1 MKFCST
7 SVKEGKI
14 LSSLVVKKP
23 LLNVFSYQYD
33 MIFFDEKA
41 HIMSSK
47 KKLTST
53 GANYYI
59 SIS

>member
-1 MKFCST
+1 MKFCS
-7 SVKEGKI
+7 SPIEEGKI
-14 LSSLVVKKP
+14 LSSLVLNKP
-23 LLNVFSYQYD
+23 LLNVFSSQYD